1 MECQKYT
8 KLFYVLQI
16 SQKTIVMEIT
26 LNTPALLFPAISLL
40 LLAFTNRFL
49 GLSSLIRGLKK
60 QYETEHDINLI
71 FQIQNLQ
78 IRLILIRNMQAF
90 GICSMLMCVVC
101 MFALFFEFEKLGRI
115 LFGSSLILLMISLL
129 LSLREIMMSVRA
141 VNLELKK
148 LQEEGL
154 KIREY

>member
-1 MECQKYT
+1 
-8 KLFYVLQI
+8 
-16 SQKTIVMEIT
+16 MEIS

-60 QYETEHDINLI
+60 QFETDHDANLI
-71 FQIQNLQ
+71 SQIQNLQ
-78 IRLILIRNMQAF
+78 NRLILIRNMQAF

-101 MFALFFEFEKLGRI
+101 MFALFFEFVALGRI
-115 LFGSSLILLMISLL
+115 LFGSSLILMLISLL